1 MLQRFLMYT
10 ASVLFLCTSLANA
23 QEKQLTID
31 DAVIG
36 QWTNLRPATLNLI
49 QWIPATNDFSYI
61 ADNQLIKS
69 GPEIVNPETIIDLST
84 LNVLLENKK
93 INKVNWF
100 PQVEWI
106 ETEKFALRHDNKW
119 IVVNLTEEKVD
130 RIVHLPAEAQNF
142 DRNSHTNSFAYTI
155 DNNLFFIDSNGNI
168 TQVTDEENPEIVY
181 GQEVHRRE
189 FGINSGTFWSPE
201 GDKLA
206 FYRKDESM
214 VSNYPLVDITTRI
227 AKLQQEKYPMAGMKS
242 HHVSLGIYHVSSG
255 EILYVKTATPKEQY
269 LTNIAWNPK
278 GTAIYIALLNRE
290 QNHMKLNK
298 YNAETGELIAT
309 LFEEKTDRYVEP
321 LHPPLFINDSED
333 FLWQSR
339 KDGYNHIY
347 FFNSDDE
354 SLKQLTKGSFE
365 VTRLIDVKDK
375 MIYYE
380 STEKSP
386 LERHIYSLHME
397 TGKKLCYTKNPG
409 IHQAVISDDARYL
422 IDQWSNTDTPKR
434 VDLIAT
440 KNVEVVSTLLNAEN
454 PLAEY
459 DMPEMEINT
468 VKADDGKT
476 ELYYRLIK
484 PTNFDPN
491 KKYPAI
497 IYVYG
502 GPHAQ
507 LITNSWLGGARMWQ
521 YYMAQKGYVML
532 TLDNRGSSNRGMEF
546 ESIIHRQLGV
556 KEIADQMK
564 GVEVL
569 DQVGYVDMDRIGVH
583 GWSYGGFMTTSLMLK
598 QPETF
603 KVGVAGGPVID
614 WKYYE
619 IMYGERYMDMPDEN
633 PEGYEKANLKNYV
646 DQLEGDLLLI
656 HGGVDPVVVWQ
667 HSLSFVRECV
677 KKGKL
682 LDYFVYPTH
691 EHNVR
696 GRDRVHLMR
705 KVTKYF
711 EDNL

>member
-49 QWIPATNDFSYI
+49 QWIPETNDFTYI

-69 GPEIVNPETIIDLST
+69 GPEIINPETIIDLST
-84 LNVLLENKK
+84 LNVFLENKE
-93 INKVNWF
+93 INKLNWF

-106 ETEKFALRHDNKW
+106 DTRRFALRHDNKW
-119 IVVNLTEEKVD
+119 IVINPQEEKVD
-130 RIVHLPAEAQNF
+130 KVMNLPAEAQNF
-142 DRNSHTNSFAYTI
+142 DRNSRTNSFAYTI

-168 TQVTDEENPEIVY
+168 TQITDEENPEIVY

-189 FGINSGTFWSPE
+189 FGINSGTFWSPR

-214 VSNYPLVDITTRI
+214 VSDYPLVDITTRI
-227 AKLQQEKYPMAGMKS
+227 AELQPEKYPMAGMKS
-242 HHVSLGIYHVSSG
+242 HHVSLGIYHVDSG
-255 EILYVKTATPKEQY
+255 EMTYLKTGLPKEQY
-269 LTNIAWNPK
+269 LTNVAWNPQ
-278 GTAIYIALLNRE
+278 GTAIYIAVLNRE

-298 YNAETGELIAT
+298 YDAKTGELIAS
-309 LFEEKTDRYVEP
+309 LFEEKHDRYVEP
-321 LHPPLFINDSED
+321 LHPPFFINGSED

-347 FFNSDDE
+347 LFNSDNE
-354 SLKQLTKGSFE
+354 SLTQLTKGSFE
-365 VTRLIDVKDK
+365 VTRLIDVKAK

-397 TGKKLCYTKNPG
+397 TGEKRCYTKNPG

-422 IDQWSNTDTPKR
+422 IDQWSNTETPKR

-440 KNVEVVSTLLNAEN
+440 KNGEVVNTFLDAEN

-468 VKADDGKT
+468 IKADDGET
-476 ELYYRLIK
+476 DLYYRLIK

-532 TLDNRGSSNRGMEF
+532 TIDNRGSANRGMEF

-569 DQVGYVDMDRIGVH
+569 SQLGYVDMDRLGVH

-633 PEGYEKANLKNYV
+633 PEGYENANLKNYV
-646 DQLEGDLLLI
+646 DQLDGDLLLI